1 MHSEHRRHGADVEVA
16 LNHHPRLI
24 SCPVLQS
31 AGTAD
36 DYETVWIPRIEAV
49 LREHGTVRMLLY
61 MDEGFA
67 GWELG
72 AAWDDAKVGLRFQ
85 RRCERI
91 AVVGGPRWVDWGTK
105 LVAPM
110 LHGEVRTFAA
120 DALPAAWDWIRS

>member
-1 MHSEHRRHGADVEVA
+1 MIEVMSE
-16 LNHHPRLI
+16 
-24 SCPVLQS
+24 S
-31 AGTAD
+31 AGTVLGVRASGKLTAS

-49 LREHGTVRMLLY
+49 IREHGTVRILLY
-61 MDEGFA
+61 MDESFA

-72 AAWDDAKVGLRFQ
+72 AAWDDAKFGLRFQ

-91 AVVGGPRWVDWGTK
+91 AVVGGPRWVEWGTK

-120 DALPAAWDWIRS
+120 DALPAAWDWIRC